1 VGTSQSGAMPRSS
14 QATPAGPWHP
24 AGRTTDNG
32 HQRQI
37 TGGAN
42 PPDSSSQTLGLCP
55 VYCLKRADM
64 GMVLVRRSTK
74 YRRGAITA
82 PCFSDIEVL
91 AEIFTERWIG
101 TR

>member
-1 VGTSQSGAMPRSS
+1 MRRAVGVI
-14 QATPAGPWHP
+14 PAVRVAWTCSKC
-24 AGRTTDNG
+24 RRRDC
-32 HQRQI
+32 
-37 TGGAN
+37 
-42 PPDSSSQTLGLCP
+42 LCP